1 MASRRRENPYLFPKN
16 AAVSRTPSKDN
27 IRFISKK
34 QKSDDE
40 DIAIYK

>member
-16 AAVSRTPSKDN
+16 AAVSRTSSKDN